1 MFLLHSSFHTKF
13 ESRFLQIDHQI
24 KLSCRSFFLQLAL
37 HNQPQNAEAAEVK
50 VTITPNVKVHPPN
63 WGFIEKRPVS
73 TEKKMKLC
81 WGQLGSSAQGMKNHW
96 TSFSAAKKGSHW
108 NFSHGIKTSV
118 YMVFGLSWKKKTTFF
133 WRATKHFCVPSKIF
147 PSSPVRSGVD
157 RTTFDVTWPTSAT
170 PAPDFDV
177 SLWDSSLSSAQL
189 EDKVRPPDESPRL
202 PPQCPPTPT
211 LNMTIAGK
219 IPHVQ

>member
-118 YMVFGLSWKKKTTFF
+118 YMVFGLSWKKRQRFF
-133 WRATKHFCVPSKIF
+133 GGPPNIFVCLQKYSHRLPSGPVLTGPPSTWR
-147 PSSPVRSGVD
+147 D
-157 RTTFDVTWPTSAT
+157 RRP
-170 PAPDFDV
+170 
-177 SLWDSSLSSAQL
+177 
-189 EDKVRPPDESPRL
+189 RPPRL
-202 PPQCPPTPT
+202 T
-211 LNMTIAGK
+211 LTFPFGIRHFQALSWRIK
-219 IPHVQ
+219 